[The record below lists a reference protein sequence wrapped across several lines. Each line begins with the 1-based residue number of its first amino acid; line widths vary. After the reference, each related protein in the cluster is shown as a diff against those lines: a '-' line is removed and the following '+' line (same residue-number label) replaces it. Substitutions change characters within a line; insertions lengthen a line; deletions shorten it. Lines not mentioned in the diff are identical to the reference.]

1 MAKVRKYFCC
11 TDNLTGCKIIG
22 GFGIALNVIWLFISL
37 IASWKMIMGWG
48 YVQTVQTMAIY
59 AITIFGLK
67 SLSYI
72 FLIIAACKRNAT
84 LLMVFIILI
93 GLIDILLSLCGVAMS
108 TFPSL
113 YGHVVWGSSV
123 FIRSLVSIGLC
134 VWAQLIAIGAREEV
148 KSYANIAWTWI
159 PIPGMIPPGENK
171 QNFFFKCLWICSSRL
186 KYMNKKD

>member
-1 MAKVRKYFCC
+1 MAEVRKYFCC

-37 IASWKMIMGWG
+37 IASWEMIMGWG
-48 YVQTVQTMAIY
+48 YVQTIPIY
-59 AITIFGLK
+59 AVIIFGLK

-93 GLIDILLSLCGVAMS
+93 LLDILLSLYGVAMS
-108 TFPSL
+108 ALPSL
-113 YGHVVWGSSV
+113 YGHVVWGSPV
-123 FIRSLVSIGLC
+123 FIAQSLVSIGLC

-148 KSYANIAWTWI
+148 KSYANIA
-159 PIPGMIPPGENK
+159 
-171 QNFFFKCLWICSSRL
+171 
-186 KYMNKKD
+186 

>member
-1 MAKVRKYFCC
+1 MAEVRKYFCC

-22 GFGIALNVIWLFISL
+22 GVGIALNVIWLIISL
-37 IASWKMIMGWG
+37 IAYWEMSWNEWEDRN
-48 YVQTVQTMAIY
+48 QTMLIY

-123 FIRSLVSIGLC
+123 FIAQSLVSIGLC

-148 KSYANIAWTWI
+148 KSYANIA
-159 PIPGMIPPGENK
+159 
-171 QNFFFKCLWICSSRL
+171 
-186 KYMNKKD
+186 

>member
-1 MAKVRKYFCC
+1 MAEVRKYFCC

-123 FIRSLVSIGLC
+123 FIAQSLVSIGLC

-148 KSYANIAWTWI
+148 KSYANIA
-159 PIPGMIPPGENK
+159 
-171 QNFFFKCLWICSSRL
+171 
-186 KYMNKKD
+186 

>member
-1 MAKVRKYFCC
+1 MAEVRKYFCC

-37 IASWKMIMGWG
+37 IASCEYWGWC
-48 YVQTVQTMAIY
+48 YVQTMTIY
-59 AITIFGLK
+59 ALVIFGLK

-93 GLIDILLSLCGVAMS
+93 LLDILLSLCGVAMS
-108 TFPSL
+108 AWPGL
-113 YGHVVWGSSV
+113 YGHVVWGRGL
-123 FIRSLVSIGLC
+123 FIAQSLVSIGLC

-148 KSYANIAWTWI
+148 KSYENIA
-159 PIPGMIPPGENK
+159 
-171 QNFFFKCLWICSSRL
+171 
-186 KYMNKKD
+186 

>member
-22 GFGIALNVIWLFISL
+22 GFGIALNAIWLIISL
-37 IASWKMIMGWG
+37 IASWGTIMGWG
-48 YVQTVQTMAIY
+48 YNVQTMSIY
-59 AITIFGLK
+59 AVIIFGLK

-93 GLIDILLSLCGVAMS
+93 LLDILLSLYGVAMS
-108 TFPSL
+108 ALPSL
-113 YGHVVWGSSV
+113 YGHVVWGSPV
-123 FIRSLVSIGLC
+123 FIAQSLVSIGLC

-148 KSYANIAWTWI
+148 KSYANIA
-159 PIPGMIPPGENK
+159 
-171 QNFFFKCLWICSSRL
+171 
-186 KYMNKKD
+186 

>member
-93 GLIDILLSLCGVAMS
+93 GLGILLSLYGVAMS
-108 TFPSL
+108 ALPSL
-113 YGHVVWGSSV
+113 YGTMVFGNPV
-123 FIRSLVSIGLC
+123 FIAQSLVSIGVC

-148 KSYANIAWTWI
+148 KSYANIA
-159 PIPGMIPPGENK
+159 
-171 QNFFFKCLWICSSRL
+171 
-186 KYMNKKD
+186 

>member
-1 MAKVRKYFCC
+1 MAEVRKYFCC

-22 GFGIALNVIWLFISL
+22 GFGIALNAIWLIISL
-37 IASWKMIMGWG
+37 ITFITLHYM
-48 YVQTVQTMAIY
+48 VHTVQTMNIY

-93 GLIDILLSLCGVAMS
+93 LLDILLNLYGVAMS
-108 TFPSL
+108 ALPSL
-113 YGHVVWGSSV
+113 YGHVVWGCPV
-123 FIRSLVSIGLC
+123 FIAQSLVSIGLC

-148 KSYANIAWTWI
+148 KSYENIA
-159 PIPGMIPPGENK
+159 
-171 QNFFFKCLWICSSRL
+171 
-186 KYMNKKD
+186 

>member
-1 MAKVRKYFCC
+1 MAEVRKYFFC

-22 GFGIALNVIWLFISL
+22 GFGIALNVIWLCISL
-37 IASWKMIMGWG
+37 IVSWEMIMGWG
-48 YVQTVQTMAIY
+48 YDLIDRY
-59 AITIFGLK
+59 AVIIFGLK

-171 QNFFFKCLWICSSRL
+171 QNFFF
-186 KYMNKKD
+186 